1 METGDYE
8 DRASEQLNALADAV
22 YFRVQLQHR
31 VGFGVCLLPERQAFL
46 RGGDA
51 DRFECGGERLGF
63 RASRHVS
70 GRAPPR
76 FAFRLVEINPFIP
89 AY

>member
-31 VGFGVCLLPERQAFL
+31 VGFGVCLLP
-46 RGGDA
+46 